1 MAGTVLLV
9 MVQSLHL
16 SPLDSGVKQSN
27 GGEGFEGDKN
37 CDDSDYSSPEQVG
50 PLDST
55 WNSPRRGGRPQA
67 SLQPACLSGDDSICD
82 NLMGKRSSLDD
93 ILMRKRSP
101 NLDVSSIPLDTTDP
115 VANVGLP
122 EQGHLSQVPYLQ

>member
-1 MAGTVLLV
+1 MQLMIMMVLEQRMMTMRMKMMAGTVLLV

-50 PLDST
+50 PLDSR
-55 WNSPRRGGRPQA
+55 WNSPRRGGRPRA
-67 SLQPACLSGDDSICD
+67 SLQLAC
-82 NLMGKRSSLDD
+82 
-93 ILMRKRSP
+93 
-101 NLDVSSIPLDTTDP
+101 
-115 VANVGLP
+115 
-122 EQGHLSQVPYLQ
+122 